1 MLMGQYERTGSIR
14 PAGVLATACKQKG
27 PEATREAPAVV
38 AQATNWQL
46 ARARLG
52 RIGVAERSVRPMKP
66 GNAGGGKGPQLKGNA
81 RSNEDGGIDVSLT
94 TPISV
99 QKLQTALHAK
109 AKESPNLR
117 FYALYD
123 KVYRKDVLAFAYER
137 CKANGGAAGVDG
149 QTFEDIEAYGRE
161 RWLDE
166 LAQELKSRTYQPLPV
181 RRVYIPKADGKQR
194 PLGVPAIR
202 DRAVEM
208 AAVLVLEPIFETD
221 LQPEQYAYRRDRSA
235 LDAVNH
241 VHKLINTG
249 HGEIVD
255 ADLSSYFDTL
265 PHSELLKSVARRVV
279 DGAMLH
285 LIKMW
290 LEAPVE
296 ETDERGN
303 KHRSTRNRD
312 EGRGSPQGSPIS
324 PLLSNLYMRR
334 FVLGWKKLGH
344 EKRWKAYIVNYAD
357 DLVICCRGNAEEA
370 LATMRNMMTKLRLT
384 VNEKKTRVCK
394 LPEEKFDFL
403 GYSFGRCYSL
413 KTGRAYLGTTPSK
426 KRVQR
431 ICEAISEETRR
442 NKTWLD
448 RKTVVETLNRMMI
461 GWANYFCLGPV
472 SKAYSAVEHHARRR
486 LRQWLRAKYNLQGS
500 ATKKYP
506 EASLHD
512 KLGLARLTRRTSSFP
527 WATS

>member
-1 MLMGQYERTGSIR
+1 L
-14 PAGVLATACKQKG
+14 
-27 PEATREAPAVV
+27 
-38 AQATNWQL
+38 
-46 ARARLG
+46 
-52 RIGVAERSVRPMKP
+52 
-66 GNAGGGKGPQLKGNA
+66 
-81 RSNEDGGIDVSLT
+81 SLT
-94 TPISV
+94 TPASV

-109 AKESPNLR
+109 AKESPNFR

-123 KVYRKDVLAFAYER
+123 KVYRKDVLTFAYEC

-149 QTFEDIEAYGRE
+149 QTFEDIEAYGVE

-181 RRVYIPKADGKQR
+181 RRVYIPKPDGKQR

-202 DRAVEM
+202 DRAAET
-208 AAVLVLEPIFETD
+208 AAVLVLEPIFEAD

-235 LDAVNH
+235 LDAVRH

-249 HGEIVD
+249 HEEIVD
-255 ADLSSYFDTL
+255 ADLSGYFDSL
-265 PHSELLKSVARRVV
+265 PHSDLMKSVARRVV

-303 KHRSTRNRD
+303 KRRSTHNRD
-312 EGRGSPQGSPIS
+312 ESRGTPQGSPIS

-344 EKRWKAYIVNYAD
+344 EKRLKAHIVNYAD
-357 DLVICCRGNAEEA
+357 DLVICCRGKADEA
-370 LATMRNMMTKLRLT
+370 LATMQVMMSKLKLT
-384 VNEKKTRVCK
+384 VNETKTRVCK

-403 GYSFGRCYSL
+403 EYTFGRCYST
-413 KTGRAYLGTTPSK
+413 KTGRPYLGTVPSK

-431 ICEAISEETRR
+431 ICEAISDETGRNRTTLAAEE
-442 NKTWLD
+442 
-448 RKTVVETLNRMMI
+448 VVKTLNQMLN

-472 SKAYSAVEHHARRR
+472 SRAYRAVDQHTRKR
-486 LRQWLRAKYNLQGS
+486 LRQGLCIKHKVKWPGKRKFPTASFYHVLGLVSLTER
-500 ATKKYP
+500 T
-506 EASLHD
+506 ASL
-512 KLGLARLTRRTSSFP
+512 P
-527 WATS
+527 WAKP

>member
-1 MLMGQYERTGSIR
+1 MN
-14 PAGVLATACKQKG
+14 LA
-27 PEATREAPAVV
+27 AP
-38 AQATNWQL
+38 
-46 ARARLG
+46 
-52 RIGVAERSVRPMKP
+52 S
-66 GNAGGGKGPQLKGNA
+66 
-81 RSNEDGGIDVSLT
+81 
-94 TPISV
+94 SV
-99 QKLQTALHAK
+99 QKLQTALHDK
-109 AKESPNLR
+109 AKESPKRR
-117 FYALYD
+117 FHALYD

-149 QTFEDIEAYGRE
+149 QTFADVEAYGME

-181 RRVYIPKADGKQR
+181 RRVYIPKSDGKQR

-202 DRAVEM
+202 DRVAEM
-208 AAVLVLEPIFETD
+208 AAVLVLEPIFEAD

-235 LDAVNH
+235 LDAVRH

-344 EKRWKAYIVNYAD
+344 EERLKAYIVNYAD
-357 DLVICCRGNAEEA
+357 DFVICCRGKAEEA
-370 LATMRNMMTKLRLT
+370 LATMRDMMVRLKLT
-384 VNEKKTRVCK
+384 VNENKTKVCK
-394 LPEEKFDFL
+394 LPEEKFEFL
-403 GYSFGRCYSL
+403 GYTIGRGYSR
-413 KTGRAYLGTTPSK
+413 KTGKAYLGTTPSK

-431 ICEAISEETRR
+431 ICAAISAETGR
-442 NKTWLD
+442 NKTQRD
-448 RKTVVETLNRMMI
+448 AKEVVKTLNRI
-461 GWANYFCLGPV
+461 STGWANYFCLGPV
-472 SKAYSAVEHHARRR
+472 GRAYRAVDQHTRKR
-486 LRQWLRAKYNLQGS
+486 LRQWLCAKHKVRWPG
-500 ATKKYP
+500 KKRFPTVSFYQV
-506 EASLHD
+506 
-512 KLGLARLTRRTSSFP
+512 LGLVSLTERTASFP
-527 WATS
+527 WAKT